1 MAVSATMGMPPRQP
15 GLFVGPH
22 IEEVLAGVDLSG
34 FRAWLTDEGA
44 LALFDYWCRLLRE
57 HGLGMKVAFDPTAVS
72 HALSNIY
79 LEEYDAERQQSRMR
93 LMGETLKAQWRGSV
107 VGLCTDDYV
116 SGSVAELWKQSD
128 TVVYFD
134 RRATILTYNLEY
146 IDRAHVTLIDLALP
160 MDDESGKKFAIGYAW
175 RVG

>member
-1 MAVSATMGMPPRQP
+1 MGVDPRQP

-22 IEEVLAGVDLSG
+22 LEEVLSGVDLSG
-34 FRAWLTDEGA
+34 LRARLTDEGA

-57 HGLGMKVAFDPTAVS
+57 HGLRMKAAFDATAVPR
-72 HALSNIY
+72 ALSNIY
-79 LEEYDAERQQSRMR
+79 LEEYDTERRQSRMR
-93 LMGETLKAQWRGSV
+93 LMGEALKAQWRGSV

-134 RRATILTYNLEY
+134 RRAAILTYNLEY

-160 MDDESGKKFAIGYAW
+160 MDDENGKKFAIGCAW

>member
-1 MAVSATMGMPPRQP
+1 MGLNRRQP

-22 IEEVLAGVDLSG
+22 VEEVLSGVGLSG
-34 FRAWLTDEGA
+34 FYDRLTDEGA

-57 HGLGMKVAFDPTAVS
+57 HGLGMKAAFDPTAVPRTLGS
-72 HALSNIY
+72 IY
-79 LEEYDAERQQSRMR
+79 LEEYDAERRQSRMR

-107 VGLCTDDYV
+107 VGLSTDDYV

-128 TVVYFD
+128 TVVYFN
-134 RRATILTYNLEY
+134 RRAAILTYDLEY

-160 MDDESGKKFAIGYAW
+160 MDDQSGKKFALGYAW
-175 RVG
+175 RAG